1 MGNKSSVQWVIEN
14 LGRIN
19 ALFYMKEIG
28 TETYNRTYKEIVEKG
43 DAMHKEEIENAFDEG
58 CYNSSVFTT
67 TDAEQYYNET
77 YGGDNGK

>member
-1 MGNKSSVQWVIEN
+1 MSNKSSVQWVIEN

-43 DAMHKEEIENAFDEG
+43 DAMHKKEIEDSFNEG
-58 CYNSSVFTT
+58 RYPSSVWTST
-67 TDAEQYYNET
+67 NAETYYNET
-77 YGGDNGK
+77 YGGNK